1 MQGHIC
7 LMNRKDI
14 IMSNNCKYCG
24 NHIDSEAE
32 VCTECSEKNNQAAA
46 QAEQTAEKKPYIQ
59 VNTDEIK
66 KGMTNAA
73 EKVADKEKEVADATK
88 SVIENKKIGTQNI
101 IIALSAAAAIVIM
114 IIVLVACL
122 TPAYAK
128 PIEYFVTG
136 MEKDSY
142 KTLKKAFPEFVIDE
156 FEDSYYSIEDVL
168 ENLHEEAEDEYGK
181 KFKISYKI
189 TRKSKLDDDD
199 LEDIEDAIDDYYDED
214 VRVSAGYELKVKL
227 KISGGGDSD
236 NEKIEVNVYKIDGK
250 WHLMSM
256 PSF

>member
-1 MQGHIC
+1 
-7 LMNRKDI
+7 
-14 IMSNNCKYCG
+14 MSNNCKNCG
-24 NHIDSEAE
+24 NPIDSEAE
-32 VCTECSEKNNQAAA
+32 VCIECSEKNNQAAA
-46 QAEQTAEKKPYIQ
+46 QTEQAAEKKPYIQ

-73 EKVADKEKEVADATK
+73 EKAADKAKEVADAAK
-88 SVIENKKIGTQNI
+88 SVIKNKKISKQTI
-101 IIALSAAAAIVIM
+101 IIALPAAAIVIM
-114 IIVLVACL
+114 SIVLAVCL

-128 PIEYFVTG
+128 PINYFVTG

-142 KTLKKAFPEFVIDE
+142 KTLKKAFPEFVIDT

-168 ENLHEEAEDEYGK
+168 ENLHEEAEDEYGRE
-181 KFKISYKI
+181 FKLSYEI

-214 VRVSAGYELKVKL
+214 VKVSAGYELKVKL

-250 WHLMSM
+250 WYLMSM